1 MKKKIRK
8 QEIKEEKQEEENKE
22 DENSFNENSS
32 SQNYKSKTKINSVL
46 LPKLNYQKLKPI
58 DSNNSIHKMKPK
70 LKKSH
75 STINSVSYIKLKT
88 PKKL

>member
-1 MKKKIRK
+1 M
-8 QEIKEEKQEEENKE
+8 
-22 DENSFNENSS
+22 
-32 SQNYKSKTKINSVL
+32 L
-46 LPKLNYQKLKPI
+46 LPKLNYHKLKPI

-75 STINSVSYIKLKT
+75 STINSVSYAILKN

>member
-1 MKKKIRK
+1 M
-8 QEIKEEKQEEENKE
+8 
-22 DENSFNENSS
+22 
-32 SQNYKSKTKINSVL
+32 L